1 MAAAEDAAYVRKRVI
16 YSGHV
21 QGVFFRAT
29 SADLARGYD
38 VVGFVRNLRDGTVEL
53 VAEGPADQ
61 VEAYLQAVAGHFAR
75 NITRTTAEDLPVRRS
90 ESRFEIRY

>member
-1 MAAAEDAAYVRKRVI
+1 MAAADDGACVRRRVI
-16 YSGHV
+16 YSGQV

-53 VAEGPADQ
+53 MAEGSAGQ
-61 VEAYLQAVAGHFAR
+61 VDAYLQAVARHFAR
-75 NITRTTAEDLPVRRS
+75 NITNAKVEDLPVGRT